1 MCYNCGCEI
10 PDDDMGRGVLS
21 KGGASLVDE
30 DFTHMATKWGMTI
43 EDAKKNTYKLL
54 KKQLETTE
62 VEKAL

>member
-10 PDDDMGRGVLS
+10 SDDDMGRGVLS

-30 DFTHMATKWGMTI
+30 DFTLMATKWGMTI

-54 KKQLETTE
+54 KKQLETTD
-62 VEKAL
+62 VEKVL